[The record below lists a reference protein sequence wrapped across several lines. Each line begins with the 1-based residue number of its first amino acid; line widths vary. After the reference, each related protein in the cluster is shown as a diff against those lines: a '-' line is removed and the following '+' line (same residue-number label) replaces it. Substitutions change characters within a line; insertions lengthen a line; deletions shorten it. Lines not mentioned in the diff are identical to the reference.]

1 MSGDFDIAI
10 TMVLPGIQQLTRTH
24 FESTHSLR
32 AMRDSRQHGHSQA
45 LICNHWA
52 MTNLVNLDR
61 ALHQNLRVNE
71 EVAFSACKDIT
82 MCAVTPTEIPRLIL
96 EYPVVFTRHGESG
109 QYLCVAL
116 FGVDPQKNLFW
127 REDRWRSFVLPLN
140 IGRQPFFVGLG
151 DKGET
156 GEDNQSLVT
165 CIDLDNPGVQ
175 DKEGEPL
182 FDDASR
188 ETSYLQHKMK
198 MLAELIDGEPRARI
212 FTERMAAL
220 ELIRPIQL
228 ELKVPDG
235 ATRQIGGLHSIDEV
249 KMRTL
254 DAEVLTE
261 LNGKGYLHV
270 MHAMLLSLGQL
281 PILARRATGA

>member
-1 MSGDFDIAI
+1 
-10 TMVLPGIQQLTRTH
+10 
-24 FESTHSLR
+24 
-32 AMRDSRQHGHSQA
+32 
-45 LICNHWA
+45 

-82 MCAVTPTEIPRLIL
+82 MCAVMPTEIPRLVL
-96 EYPVVFTRHGESG
+96 EYPVVFTKHGESG

-127 REDRWRSFVLPLN
+127 HEGRWRSFVLPLN
-140 IGRQPFFVGLG
+140 IGRQPFFVGVG
-151 DKGET
+151 NKSDT
-156 GEDNQSLVT
+156 GEVKQSLVT
-165 CIDLDNPGVQ
+165 CIDLDNVGVQ
-175 DKEGEPL
+175 EKEGEPL
-182 FDDASR
+182 FDDTGR

-198 MLAELIDGEPRARI
+198 MLAELIDGEGRARI

-220 ELIRPIQL
+220 GLIRPIQL
-228 ELKVPDG
+228 ELKSPGG
-235 ATRQIGGLHSIDEV
+235 ATRQIGGLHSIDEA
-249 KMRTL
+249 KMRAL
-254 DAEVLTE
+254 DSEVLTE

-281 PILARRATGA
+281 PILARRATRG